1 MYLVR
6 IRPSHGAELRDNL
19 IAVRVVLH
27 VGSKSTVTALHTL

>member
-1 MYLVR
+1 MYLMR

-27 VGSKSTVTALHTL
+27 VGCESTVTALHTL